1 MKNKLT
7 ILFFFFQFLL
17 WGQNPELAQKYFDNG
32 DFEKAAY
39 AYQLLLDKFP
49 YKQDYFYKLI
59 NSLQAIKKYNEAEKI
74 IKSKN
79 PQSKPQYWVV
89 LGYNYQL
96 QKDSLKAQKYYQKAI
111 KSVAKKTYFAYS
123 VAESF
128 KKYYLL
134 DEALQTYQ
142 VAIQNGSRNNFY
154 MQMALIYAEK
164 NNSDLMFDNFLKLL
178 SHRPDNLLSLQFYLS
193 KYITQNPENKNNQI
207 LKNKLIEKIKETQE
221 AHWYR
226 LLQWLYTQQKE
237 YKKAFLQIKSLYRK
251 GKAEISEIYQLATTA
266 RNERKTKEARSIYR
280 FIISQNLES
289 EYAELSK
296 LALLQM
302 DISFLLNEDE
312 KQAVHR
318 RFQTYLSE
326 NWSLD
331 NFISLQILY
340 ADFLA
345 FHQGQTSQALDLLE
359 QIEKQNLTRKQ
370 LAEVRL
376 KKADIL
382 LHNKM
387 FNQALIL
394 YTQVQ
399 LDFPNHPIGYKATY
413 YIARASFFQGDI
425 DWAHSQLKIIK
436 SVASDLIAN
445 DAIDLDVT
453 IINNKEENDSLQTGL
468 KKFATAKFEI
478 FRKKPEIA
486 LKILDTLKTDFKGQL
501 IYDNALWEQGQIYEK
516 QGKLKEALQNYQA
529 IIEHTT
535 EDLLVDDTYFR
546 MAMIYKNQGEIE
558 KAKNLFKKI
567 IVDYPASF
575 WFVDAQKYF
584 RKLRNEAINEP

>member
-59 NSLQAIKKYNEAEKI
+59 NSLQAIKKYDEAEKI

-142 VAIQNGSRNNFY
+142 VAIQNGSSNNFY

-178 SHRPDNLLSLQFYLS
+178 SHRPENLLSLQFYLS

-207 LKNKLIEKIKETQE
+207 LKNKLIEKIKETQD

-266 RNERKTKEARSIYR
+266 RNERKTKE
-280 FIISQNLES
+280 
-289 EYAELSK
+289 
-296 LALLQM
+296 
-302 DISFLLNEDE
+302 
-312 KQAVHR
+312 
-318 RFQTYLSE
+318 
-326 NWSLD
+326 
-331 NFISLQILY
+331 
-340 ADFLA
+340 
-345 FHQGQTSQALDLLE
+345 
-359 QIEKQNLTRKQ
+359 
-370 LAEVRL
+370 
-376 KKADIL
+376 
-382 LHNKM
+382 
-387 FNQALIL
+387 
-394 YTQVQ
+394 
-399 LDFPNHPIGYKATY
+399 
-413 YIARASFFQGDI
+413 
-425 DWAHSQLKIIK
+425 
-436 SVASDLIAN
+436 
-445 DAIDLDVT
+445 
-453 IINNKEENDSLQTGL
+453 
-468 KKFATAKFEI
+468 
-478 FRKKPEIA
+478 
-486 LKILDTLKTDFKGQL
+486 
-501 IYDNALWEQGQIYEK
+501 
-516 QGKLKEALQNYQA
+516 
-529 IIEHTT
+529 
-535 EDLLVDDTYFR
+535 
-546 MAMIYKNQGEIE
+546 
-558 KAKNLFKKI
+558 
-567 IVDYPASF
+567 
-575 WFVDAQKYF
+575 
-584 RKLRNEAINEP
+584 